1 MFIYHEKIDQ
11 WIFNDDETKFSVND
25 FYKLEYDL
33 LELEQIK
40 TLIENLDVVHWGSM
54 NLTKK

>member
-40 TLIENLDVVHWGSM
+40 TLIENLDVVHWE
-54 NLTKK
+54 